1 MPFGAVQLVPG
12 VNTEKTLSA
21 NQAGVSQSQL
31 IRYKAGMIE
40 TQGGWQSI
48 LSVIPST
55 VRDLHAWEDVMGRI
69 WLSAAATGNVV
80 VGNLTLGSEDIT
92 PQTRT
97 TNNAPSFSI
106 STAGAGDPF
115 QVTVRDKDSDPTAY
129 NTVFFNTP
137 VAVGNMLLEGAYQ
150 ITSVLSTGSFTIE
163 STIAASTTISSGG
176 ILPTF
181 TTTSSSPIIT
191 VTLSNNTYEQ
201 GFVYS
206 FLTPTTVDGQTVS
219 GSYKITSV
227 LNSTQS
233 TITSNILSSAAAT
246 STMNAGNAQLVY
258 YVSIGPQAAGSGFGA
273 GGFGSGGFGTG
284 TGTVG
289 TPGTPITATNW
300 SQDNWGE
307 ILLAC
312 PFNGAIFQ
320 WSPES
325 GFPTLSVVPTA
336 PFFNGGI
343 FISQPQQILVAWKSV
358 GLDALENATQG
369 TQNNLLVRWSD
380 DGDFTNWVVSNQT
393 SAGAF
398 TLPTGSVIVGGL
410 QAPNRGVIWTDIECW
425 IMSWVGG
432 DVIFNFTKIGTGCG
446 LVGQHAAN
454 VIAGNVYWMGKSN
467 FFMLGS
473 SGVQPM
479 PCTVWDFVFQNINTA
494 QYSKV
499 ACAPNSAFNEISWDF
514 PTGSATENNA
524 YVKYNFVEGEW
535 DYGLISR
542 TAWTDVSVIGNPVG
556 ADPQGVLWQHEQGQ
570 VQSGTPVTSFRTGW
584 FVINEGEELAFVD
597 FVIPDFIWSTYSGG
611 QNASISITFYVVDY
625 PGQSPNIY
633 GPYTVTQATQ
643 YITPRFRGRLM
654 SVFIQSNNSVFWRI
668 GRIRYRFAQSGRR

>member
-1 MPFGAVQLVPG
+1 MPTGAVQLVPG
-12 VNTEKTLSA
+12 VNTEKTLAA

-40 TQGGWQSI
+40 TLGGWQSI
-48 LSVIPST
+48 LTAVGST
-55 VRDLHAWEDVMGRI
+55 VKDLHAWQDVMERV
-69 WLSAAATGNVV
+69 WLSAAATQNVV
-80 VGNLTLGSEDIT
+80 VGNLTLGSEDVT

-97 TNNAPSFSI
+97 TNHTPSFSI
-106 STAGAGDPF
+106 SSGST
-115 QVTVRDKDSDPTAY
+115 QVTVRDVDSDPTVY

-137 VAVGNMLLEGAYQ
+137 VSVGNLLLQGAYT
-150 ITSVLSTGSFTIE
+150 ITSVLSTGSYTIN
-163 STIAASTTISSGG
+163 SSVAASTTISSGG
-176 ILPTF
+176 LLPTF

-191 VTLSNNTYEQ
+191 VTLSNNVYQQ

-219 GSYKITSV
+219 GSYAITTV
-227 LNSTQS
+227 IDSTQS
-233 TITSNILSSAAAT
+233 TITSNILSSAAVT
-246 STMNAGNAQLVY
+246 STMNGGNAQLVY

-284 TGTVG
+284 SGTVG
-289 TPGTPITATNW
+289 TPGTPIMAKNW

-312 PFNGAIFQ
+312 PKDGAIFQ

-325 GFPTLSVVPTA
+325 GFPTLSVIPTA

-358 GLDALENATQG
+358 SSTG
-369 TQNNLLVRWSD
+369 TQNNLIVRWSD
-380 DGDFTNWVVSNQT
+380 TGDFTNWEVSNQT
-393 SAGAF
+393 FAGSF
-398 TLPTGSVIVGGL
+398 TLPTGSIIVGGL
-410 QAPNRGVIWTDIECW
+410 QAPNRGIIWTDIECW
-425 IMSWVGG
+425 IMSYVGG
-432 DVIFNFTKIGTGCG
+432 DVVFNFTKVGTGCG
-446 LVGQHAAN
+446 LVGQHAGN
-454 VIAGNVYWMGKSN
+454 VIAGTVYWMGKSN

-473 SGVQPM
+473 SGVVPM

-494 QYSKV
+494 QYDKV
-499 ACAPNSAFNEISWDF
+499 VCAPNSAFNEVSWSF
-514 PTGSATENNA
+514 PSVNATENDSYA
-524 YVKYNFVEGEW
+524 KYNFIEQEW

-570 VQSGTPVTSFRTGW
+570 TQTGTPVTSFRSGW
-584 FVINEGEELAFVD
+584 WTIEEGEELVFVD
-597 FVIPDFIWSTYSGG
+597 FVMPDFKWSIYSGG
-611 QNASISITFYVVDY
+611 SDAQINITFYVADY
-625 PGQSPNIY
+625 PGDTPRTY
-633 GPYTVTQATQ
+633 GPYTVTQGTE

-654 SVFIQSNNSVFWRI
+654 SVYIQSNNSVFWRI
-668 GRIRYRFAQSGRR
+668 GQIRYRFARAGRR